1 MGMQHFRAHRAS
13 RNQKFTDQR
22 TQNHGRAT
30 TRSRTGKALPQVVI
44 TGVNRFLTP
53 ISVVKPSPMLH
64 IFGMRSIELHREML
78 AERHLNDEC
87 LLIPID
93 ASGVEMF
100 ELNAWGTDLW
110 ERVLAGDHEA
120 DLCRWILENCKV
132 DEATV
137 QADVAEFLE
146 QLAAIKALTL
156 HESGKVDG

>member
-1 MGMQHFRAHRAS
+1 
-13 RNQKFTDQR
+13 
-22 TQNHGRAT
+22 
-30 TRSRTGKALPQVVI
+30 
-44 TGVNRFLTP
+44 
-53 ISVVKPSPMLH
+53 MLH
-64 IFGMRSIELHREML
+64 ILGMRSIEVHREML

-87 LLIPID
+87 VLIPID

-110 ERVLAGDHEA
+110 KRVLAGDQEA
-120 DLCRWILENCKV
+120 DLCRWILENCEV

-137 QADVAEFLE
+137 RTDVAEFLE